1 MTAYLSRG
9 EHDPEYSIRFPTTP
23 DSVRTAI
30 TELDEHC
37 TSSEPVRIV
46 GTPSPATA
54 LCQYISCANVGEEA
68 DILKLNMLAGLVDG
82 MSTQEQHILWGA
94 LDAESID
101 GLDDVLRVASSLEQ
115 YQLVE
120 GVTSYKQ
127 LGGWLVEHGLAGV
140 DFPEEVR
147 PYLNYE
153 GIGLEYGDSHGGA
166 FTPYGYVKRREGV
179 QTQKAED
186 RPSFAL
192 TLVSPTGTYRLD
204 LPASDAEFEQARGAL
219 GLDSLDSAVIGD
231 VEIGYTWA
239 HLLPMNSITLD
250 EANLL
255 AQFVQRMSESE
266 LRTFGAAL
274 ETEESAAFSDAVCIA
289 ENIDDYE
296 LVDSTDGAYGR
307 DALRKAGAT
316 DEVFGLLDGFTD
328 FDALGRSEMEADGVR
343 ETSFG
348 SVRRLSVPWPRQEP
362 TQPEPGMTIGMSL

>member
-1 MTAYLSRG
+1 MLLHLQRNGYGIGLQ
-9 EHDPEYSIRFPTTP
+9 
-23 DSVRTAI
+23 
-30 TELDEHC
+30 L
-37 TSSEPVRIV
+37 
-46 GTPSPATA
+46 PATPASVCQTFDRLREGSEQDA
-54 LCQYISCANVGEEA
+54 LVKISGVGDPVSYLRQYIQNVDLTNAPELE
-68 DILKLNMLAGLVDG
+68 KLNQLSERVDG
-82 MSTQEQHILWGA
+82 MSSQEQHILWGA

-140 DFPEEVR
+140 EFPEEVR

-166 FTPYGYVKRREGV
+166 FTPYGYVKRWEGV

-192 TLVSPTGTYRLD
+192 TLGSPTGTYRLN
-204 LPASDAEFEQARGAL
+204 LPATDAEFEQARGAL

-231 VEIGYTWA
+231 VEIGYCWA
-239 HLLPMNSITLD
+239 HLLPMDSITLD
-250 EANLL
+250 GANLL
-255 AQFVQRMSESE
+255 AQFVQRMSENE

-274 ETEESAAFSDAVCIA
+274 EADEPAAFSDAVCIA

-348 SVRRLSVPWPRQEP
+348 SVRRLSVPWSQQEP